1 MAAPVAIAV
10 SLMAGP
16 AVAAP
21 LQSSSSASS
30 SSSGT
35 TATSARHTVTRA
47 ARTATGGTAV
57 SRSDRRAEQ
66 RNEATVRHLF
76 RCAFRSPESAKARA
90 AARTAVATG
99 AVAHGATTA
108 SGPAA
113 LLAEFTADRSRV
125 PGAHAVVKH
134 IAGDADL
141 VAVHWQITAEPKDER
156 AGDAAVDLF
165 RMRDGRISEWW
176 ALRQTVPTG
185 TPASGNTNSMFSDLY
200 PAAKRDR
207 HLTERQEEHNRV
219 LAVTAYDRLFRDH
232 DVSVLD
238 EQFDPAYLQHN
249 SVAANGTAA
258 LKQFFA
264 GSAAQSL
271 PKQESV
277 ISLADGDLV
286 WTFSK
291 PVGAKADAPFG
302 AADLFRVDDN
312 LIREHW
318 DVVPTS

>member
-10 SLMAGP
+10 SLVAGP

-21 LQSSSSASS
+21 LHTSSSNSASAS
-30 SSSGT
+30 DT
-35 TATSARHTVTRA
+35 TATSAHHTVTRA
-47 ARTATGGTAV
+47 ARTTSGGVAV
-57 SRSDRRAEQ
+57 SRRDRRAEL
-66 RNEATVRHLF
+66 RNETTVRHLF
-76 RCAFRSPESAKARA
+76 RCAFRSPGSAQARA

-99 AVAHGATTA
+99 AVAHGATSA
-108 SGPAA
+108 SGPSA

-125 PGAHAVVKH
+125 PGAHAVIKH
-134 IAGDADL
+134 VAGDADL
-141 VAVHWQITAEPKDER
+141 VAVHWQITAKPTDER
-156 AGDAAVDLF
+156 TGDAAVDLF

-238 EQFDPAYLQHN
+238 EEFDPAYLQHN
-249 SVAANGTAA
+249 SVAANGMAA
-258 LKQFFA
+258 LEQFFA
-264 GSAAQSL
+264 GGAAQSL

-302 AADLFRVDDN
+302 AADLFRVDGN

>member
-10 SLMAGP
+10 SLVAGP

-21 LQSSSSASS
+21 LHTSTSSSTSV
-30 SSSGT
+30 T
-35 TATSARHTVTRA
+35 TATSAHHTVDRA
-47 ARTATGGTAV
+47 ARTTSGGTAV
-57 SRSDRRAEQ
+57 SRLDRRAEQ

-76 RCAFRSPESAKARA
+76 RCAFRSPASAKARA

-99 AVAHGATTA
+99 AVAHGATSA
-108 SGPAA
+108 SGPSA

-125 PGAHAVVKH
+125 PGAHAVIKH

-141 VAVHWQITAEPKDER
+141 VAVHWQITAKPKDER
-156 AGDAAVDLF
+156 TGDAAVDLF
-165 RMRDGRISEWW
+165 RMRNGRISEWW

-238 EQFDPAYLQHN
+238 EKFDPAYLQHN

-291 PVGAKADAPFG
+291 PVGARADAPFG
-302 AADLFRVDDN
+302 AADLFRVDHN

>member
-10 SLMAGP
+10 SLVAGP

-21 LQSSSSASS
+21 LHTSTSD
-30 SSSGT
+30 T
-35 TATSARHTVTRA
+35 TATAAHHSVARA
-47 ARTATGGTAV
+47 ARTTSGGTAV
-57 SRSDRRAEQ
+57 SRLDRHAEQ

-76 RCAFRSPESAKARA
+76 RCAFRSPGSAQARA

-99 AVAHGATTA
+99 AVAHGATSA
-108 SGPAA
+108 SGPSA

-125 PGAHAVVKH
+125 PDARAVIKH
-134 IAGDADL
+134 VAGDADL
-141 VAVHWQITAEPKDER
+141 VAVHWQITAKPTDER
-156 AGDAAVDLF
+156 TGDAAVDLF

-207 HLTERQEEHNRV
+207 HLTEQQEEHNRV

-238 EQFDPAYLQHN
+238 EEFDPAYLQHN

-264 GSAAQSL
+264 GSAAQGL

-291 PVGAKADAPFG
+291 QVGAKADAPFG
-302 AADLFRVDDN
+302 AADLFRVDGN